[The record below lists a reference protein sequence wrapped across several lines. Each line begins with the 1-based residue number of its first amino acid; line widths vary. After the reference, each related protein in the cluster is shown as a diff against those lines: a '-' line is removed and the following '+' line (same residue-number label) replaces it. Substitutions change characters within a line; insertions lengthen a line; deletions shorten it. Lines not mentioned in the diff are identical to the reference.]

1 MYNFYHFFISNTILS
16 KKIQGR
22 GLYVYTNTAI
32 TTVIDHPP
40 NAIFVVPPHSVS
52 LPQNNITIGQNKPL
66 QIRLILILTLMTTHS
81 ILKLLLKN
89 KHTGTELSDT
99 HTTMD
104 QVQIEFNPRQIQK
117 IPSTQTTSLKIP
129 SSGKGYLCFKLMKEL
144 LAPPNV
150 KDQEY

>member
-1 MYNFYHFFISNTILS
+1 M
-16 KKIQGR
+16 
-22 GLYVYTNTAI
+22 YTNTAI
-32 TTVIDHPP
+32 TTVIDHPT

-104 QVQIEFNPRQIQK
+104 QV
-117 IPSTQTTSLKIP
+117 
-129 SSGKGYLCFKLMKEL
+129 
-144 LAPPNV
+144 
-150 KDQEY
+150 